1 LTHPEVLM
9 RLPELGRSARL
20 ALLVLG
26 LVGCGHSEP
35 FGAEHFDTDQP
46 FNPTPPIRL
55 TLNPGPD
62 RGAAWLSGGSAIT
75 YSTQLL
81 DSRDH
86 DVCLAVLAATGG
98 RQTALTC
105 QLVPTGGQQTEAI
118 ETAAP
123 ASDGR
128 LAFVVASSG
137 IGALVPL
144 TQSIALGTISKPTE
158 YRTLLSLPYNSTSGR
173 FIGGLSQLHWLDQQ
187 RLLYLAEV
195 VSTRLPCNGCPI
207 DTVRSGQE
215 AQVVSVDVPG
225 SFAVVP
231 GTDFASGVSPASTG
245 DEVYYTLGGDSRV
258 YRRVLSSGDVTVA
271 YDFGATGIARDV
283 HVIGSTLAAVVGGR
297 VAFSTDPSLGPVQ
310 WDSGGT
316 LHVVDL
322 SNGSDITIDGPGLFR
337 RPQLSPDATQVVAEV
352 YPLIITPLLDGAADT
367 TVGRNGDL
375 YVVGRP

>member
-1 LTHPEVLM
+1 M
-9 RLPELGRSARL
+9 KLPELGRSARL

-26 LVGCGHSEP
+26 LVGCGHSDP

-55 TLNPGPD
+55 TLNRGPD
-62 RGAAWLSGGSAIT
+62 RGAAWLPGGSSIA

-105 QLVPTGGQQTEAI
+105 QLVPAGEQLTEAI
-118 ETAAP
+118 ESPAP
-123 ASDGR
+123 VSDGR
-128 LAFVVASSG
+128 LAFAVASSA
-137 IGALVPL
+137 IASQVPL
-144 TQSIALGTISKPTE
+144 TQFLALGTVSQPTD
-158 YRTLLSLPYNSTSGR
+158 YQTLRSLPYSSTSGR
-173 FIGGLSQLHWLDQQ
+173 FIGGISQLHWLDQQ

-195 VSTRLPCNGCPI
+195 VSTRLPCSGCPI
-207 DTVRSGQE
+207 DTVRSGLE
-215 AQVVSVDVPG
+215 AHIVSVDVPG
-225 SFAVVP
+225 SLDVVP
-231 GTDFASGVSPASTG
+231 GSDFASGVSPGSSG
-245 DEVYYTLGGDSRV
+245 DEVYYTLGGDSRI
-258 YRRVLSSGDVTVA
+258 YRRVLSSGEVTTA

-283 HVIGSTLAAVVGGR
+283 DVVGSTLTAVVGGR

-322 SNGSDITIDGPGLFR
+322 TDGSDIPIDGPGLFR
-337 RPQLSPDATQVVAEV
+337 RPRLSPDATQVVAEV
-352 YPLIITPLLDGAADT
+352 YPLIITVLLEGTADT

>member
-1 LTHPEVLM
+1 M
-9 RLPELGRSARL
+9 KLPELGRSTRF
-20 ALLVLG
+20 ALLLLG

-35 FGAEHFDTDQP
+35 FADQHFDTDQP

-62 RGAAWLSGGSAIT
+62 RGAAWLTSGSAVA

-81 DSRDH
+81 ESRDH

-98 RQTALTC
+98 RQSALTC
-105 QLVPTGGQQTEAI
+105 QLVPTGEQLTEAI
-118 ETAAP
+118 ESAAP

-137 IGALVPL
+137 IGALIPL
-144 TQSIALGTISKPTE
+144 SQYLALGTVSSPTE
-158 YRTLLSLPYNSTSGR
+158 YRTLLSLPYSSTTGR
-173 FIGGLSQLHWLDQQ
+173 LINAISQIHWQDEQ

-195 VSTRLPCNGCPI
+195 LSTRLPCSGCPI
-207 DTVRSGQE
+207 DTVRSGLE
-215 AQVVSVDVPG
+215 AHLASVDVPG
-225 SFAVVP
+225 TFEVVP
-231 GTDFASGVSPASTG
+231 GTDFASGVSPGSTG

-258 YRRVLSSGDVTVA
+258 YRRVLSSGDVAVA
-271 YDFGATGIARDV
+271 YDFGAAGIARDV
-283 HVIGSTLAAVVGGR
+283 YVIGSTLAAVVGGR
-297 VAFSTDPSLGPVQ
+297 VTFSTDSVLGPVQ

-322 SNGSDITIDGPGLFR
+322 QSGSDIPVDGPGLFR

-352 YPLIITPLLDGAADT
+352 YPLIITPLPEGTTDT

-375 YVVGRP
+375 YLVGRP

>member
-1 LTHPEVLM
+1 M

-20 ALLVLG
+20 ALLLLE

-35 FGAEHFDTDQP
+35 FGGEHFDTDQP
-46 FNPTPPIRL
+46 FVATPPVRL

-62 RGAAWLSGGSAIT
+62 RGAAWLTSGSTVT

-86 DVCLAVLAATGG
+86 DVCLAVLPATGG
-98 RQTALTC
+98 RQSALTC
-105 QLVPTGGQQTEAI
+105 ELVPTGAQLTEAI
-118 ETAAP
+118 ESAAP

-128 LAFVVASSG
+128 LGFVVASSG
-137 IGALVPL
+137 IGALLPL
-144 TQSIALGTISKPTE
+144 TQHLALGTVSQPTE
-158 YRTLLSLPYNSTSGR
+158 YRTLLSLPYSSTTGR
-173 FIGGLSQLHWLDQQ
+173 LIGGISQLHWQGEQ
-187 RLLYLAEV
+187 RLIYLAEL

-207 DTVRSGQE
+207 DTVRSGLE
-215 AQVVSVDVPG
+215 AHLVATDEPG
-225 SFAVVP
+225 AFQVVP
-231 GTDFASGVSPASTG
+231 GTDFASGVSPGPTE

-258 YRRVLSSGDVTVA
+258 YRRVLSSGEVTVA
-271 YDFGATGIARDV
+271 HDFGATGIARDV

-297 VAFSTDPSLGPVQ
+297 VTFSTDAALGPVQ

-322 SNGSDITIDGPGLFR
+322 QNGSDIPIDGPGLFR

-352 YPLIITPLLDGAADT
+352 YPLIITPLPEGTADT

>member
-1 LTHPEVLM
+1 
-9 RLPELGRSARL
+9 
-20 ALLVLG
+20 LLLLG
-26 LVGCGHSEP
+26 LGGCGHSDP

-62 RGAAWLSGGSAIT
+62 RGAAWLPDGLALT
-75 YSTQLL
+75 YSAQLL
-81 DSRDH
+81 DSHDH

-105 QLVPTGGQQTEAI
+105 QVVPNGEFLTEAI
-118 ETAAP
+118 ESPAP
-123 ASDGR
+123 GSDGR
-128 LAFVVASSG
+128 LGFVVASSG
-137 IGALVPL
+137 IGSLTPLSLSLALATV
-144 TQSIALGTISKPTE
+144 SKPTE
-158 YRTLLSLPYNSTSGR
+158 YRTLLSLPYSSTSGR
-173 FIGGLSQLHWLDQQ
+173 FIGGISQLHWLDQQ

-195 VSTRLPCNGCPI
+195 VSTRLRCSGCPI
-207 DTVRSGQE
+207 DTVRSGLE
-215 AQVVSVDVPG
+215 AHVVSEDVPG

-231 GTDFASGVSPASTG
+231 GTDFASGVSPGATG

-258 YRRVLSSGDVTVA
+258 YRRVLSSGEVTIA
-271 YDFGATGIARDV
+271 FDFGAAGIARDV
-283 HVIGSTLAAVVGGR
+283 DVIGSTLAAVVGGR

-322 SNGSDITIDGPGLFR
+322 TSGSDLPIDGPGLFR
-337 RPQLSPDATQVVAEV
+337 RPRLSPDATQVVAEV
-352 YPLIITPLLDGAADT
+352 YPLIITVLPEGAADT

-375 YVVGRP
+375 YVAGRP